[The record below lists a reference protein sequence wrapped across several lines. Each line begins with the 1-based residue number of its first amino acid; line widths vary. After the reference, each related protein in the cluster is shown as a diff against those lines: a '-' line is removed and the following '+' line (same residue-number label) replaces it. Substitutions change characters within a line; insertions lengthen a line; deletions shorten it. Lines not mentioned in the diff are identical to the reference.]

1 MTAAYIIFLFDSV
14 NDSEN
19 VSNYDKNEDVD
30 DINIM
35 PDDIDPYS
43 EIYCLRDDMDTQP
56 YSVCMHHE
64 LRKEAYEFPDLIK
77 DEIKDYLDDK
87 VASPTTNILDWWE
100 KNSLIYPTLSL
111 IAKDFLAQQSSSVPS
126 ERAFSKTVDFLTKKR
141 NRMSPSTLKHCL
153 SLNNW
158 DIDIWQ

>member
-1 MTAAYIIFLFDSV
+1 FEFP
-14 NDSEN
+14 
-19 VSNYDKNEDVD
+19 SNRSIVYEFS
-30 DINIM
+30 
-35 PDDIDPYS
+35 P
-43 EIYCLRDDMDTQP
+43 DDMDTQP

-77 DEIKDYLDDK
+77 DDKDYLDDK
-87 VASPTTNILDWWE
+87 VASPTTYILDWWE

-153 SLNNW
+153 SLNN
-158 DIDIWQ
+158 